1 MYNSIAEHVFL
12 PIFDLTRSTG
22 ISRCLK
28 SLEKSQWYSSDR
40 LQRIQNSD
48 LAVLLE
54 HAYENVPYYHKLF
67 RTMRLRPGQIRN
79 VEDLKNLPIITK
91 QHVRNNLQNMKAV
104 NVSPKETLLYVTG
117 GSTGEPMGF
126 WVSRADRSWG
136 TAAMLR
142 SNSWCSSYR
151 LGDPMA
157 LVWASHVDLK
167 ESTKLKERMLNFF
180 MRRELLNAYHLSEES
195 MLSFTKRLVNS
206 KPKVIRGYSSA
217 VYLLACFVEREGA
230 VIRPKGVITT
240 AEMLLPHQRSKIEKV
255 FGCKVYDSYGSR
267 EFEEIASECSEHS
280 GYHIAAENLVLE
292 FVKDGEH
299 VSPGETGEILV
310 TDLRSY
316 AMPFIRYS
324 IGDLGK
330 PSNETCSCGRGLPL
344 MKSVEGRLTDIIVA
358 PNHSYLSVFDVPL
371 CDMLQIKEYQIIQ
384 EEIDKIVVRIVKGP
398 GYSEEDTQQIIDV
411 MKQYLGKKVELSM
424 EFVSSI
430 PNAKSGKRRFV
441 ISKVKTPFGTTQV
454 QNQN

>member
-1 MYNSIAEHVFL
+1 MSNL
-12 PIFDLTRSTG
+12 QDLVA
-22 ISRCLK
+22 C
-28 SLEKSQWYSSDR
+28 
-40 LQRIQNSD
+40 N
-48 LAVLLE
+48 A
-54 HAYENVPYYHKLF
+54 
-67 RTMRLRPGQIRN
+67 IR
-79 VEDLKNLPIITK
+79 KNL
-91 QHVRNNLQNMKAV
+91 M
-104 NVSPKETLLYVTG
+104 LYTTG
-117 GSTGEPMGF
+117 GSTGEPTCF
-126 WVSRADRSWG
+126 WVSKLDRSWG

-142 SNSWCSSYR
+142 SNFWCNDYR

-157 LVWASHVDLK
+157 LIWASHIDLV
-167 ESTKLKERMLNFF
+167 ESTNVKKKVMNLF
-180 MRRELLNAYHLSEES
+180 MRRDVLNAYHLSERS
-195 MLSFTKRLVNS
+195 LLSFTKRLG
-206 KPKVIRGYSSA
+206 KLEPKVIRGYSSA

-230 VIRPKGVITT
+230 MIRPEGVITT

-299 VSPGETGEILV
+299 VSPDETGEILV

-344 MKSVEGRLTDIIVA
+344 MRSVEGRLADIIVG
-358 PNHSYLSVFDVPL
+358 PNSYLSVFDAPL
-371 CDMLQIKEYQIIQ
+371 CDMVQIKQYQIVQ
-384 EEIDKIVVRIVKGP
+384 EEINKIVIRIVKGLS
-398 GYSEEDTQQIIDV
+398 YSEEDTQQIVDAI
-411 MKQYLGKKVELSM
+411 KQYLGESVKISI
-424 EFVSSI
+424 EFVSFI

-441 ISKVKTPFGTTQV
+441 ISKVKTPFETTEV